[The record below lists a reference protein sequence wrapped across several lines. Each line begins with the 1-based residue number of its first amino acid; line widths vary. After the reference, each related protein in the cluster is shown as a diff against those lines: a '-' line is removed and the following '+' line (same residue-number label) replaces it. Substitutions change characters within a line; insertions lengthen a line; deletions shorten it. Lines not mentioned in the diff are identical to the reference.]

1 MAKFTVA
8 EGVGNIIMDNNH
20 PLHGAA
26 YDLGEWNEKHQDQF
40 AGAIEAYHA
49 LWDSLNAKRG
59 YTKGGKR
66 KCEMREYPERCL
78 N

>member
-59 YTKGGKR
+59 YPWKNNDWVKVI
-66 KCEMREYPERCL
+66 EFERTDKP
-78 N
+78 